1 MNFFGKLLPQFIFSA
16 CLLAAGMITVHA
28 QDTAV
33 SRALT
38 MAEYDK
44 AKIFSVGDLDKDT
57 YVKFENAYILDR
69 GGFGKPY
76 FITGDDG
83 MKKRID
89 LYKLILKDGRVELG
103 TVIFY
108 TTEKGKRYTACMPGY
123 KADGKVWEKYFED
136 IHAID
141 KEEKFYVLKLSYVLS
156 KELGFQMYRAA
167 TGVTGAAIS
176 REAGTYGN
184 DICFPGDMLVT
195 MAGGSRKLLREVKAG
210 DKVVTVDTATQ
221 LSTIA
226 TVKELTVHAAKNYA
240 VTRVMLLSATEN
252 SDRVVTLVSKVL
264 QATPNHPMV
273 TSRGDKKMG
282 ELKEG
287 DKVLCLD
294 EKTGRCQEFTVW
306 DKTEAAGGVQ
316 PVYNIVAGAG
326 STFIMN
332 GVMVLQK
339 PLKN

>member
-1 MNFFGKLLPQFIFSA
+1 MKSIFFSV
-16 CLLAAGMITVHA
+16 CLLAAGMITVRA
-28 QDTAV
+28 QDTAAN
-33 SRALT
+33 RALT

-44 AKIFSVGDLDKDT
+44 AKSFSVGDLDKDT

-103 TVIFY
+103 TVIYY
-108 TTEKGKRYTACMPGY
+108 TTEKGTRYTACMPGY

-156 KELGFQMYRAA
+156 KELGFQLYRASTA
-167 TGVTGAAIS
+167 GTGAAVS

-184 DICFPGDMLVT
+184 DICFPGDMQVT
-195 MAGGSRKLLREVKAG
+195 MAGGGRKALSTVKAG
-210 DKVVTVDTATQ
+210 DQVVTVDPATH
-221 LSTIA
+221 LSTTV
-226 TVKELTVHAAKNYA
+226 TVKELTVHEAKNYA
-240 VTRVMLLSATEN
+240 VTRVMLLSATE
-252 SDRVVTLVSKVL
+252 SAAREVTLVSKVL

-273 TSRGDKKMG
+273 TAGGDRKMG

-294 EKTGRCQEFTVW
+294 EKTGRYQEFTVW
-306 DKTEAAGGVQ
+306 DRTEAAGGVQ
-316 PVYNIVAGAG
+316 PVYNIVAAGG

-339 PLKN
+339 PLKD

>member
-1 MNFFGKLLPQFIFSA
+1 MRKSLFSL
-16 CLLAAGMITVHA
+16 CLLVVGLLSVRA
-28 QDTAV
+28 QDTTG
-33 SRALT
+33 RALS

-44 AKIFSVGDLDKDT
+44 AKSFSVGDLDKDT
-57 YVKFENAYILDR
+57 YVKFENTYILDK

-83 MKKRID
+83 MKKRVD
-89 LYKLILKDGRVELG
+89 LYKLILKEGRVDLG
-103 TVIFY
+103 TIIYY
-108 TTEKGKRYTACMPGY
+108 TTEKGKRYTAVMPGY

-156 KELGFQMYRAA
+156 KELGFQFYRSA
-167 TGVTGAAIS
+167 TAGTGAAVS

-195 MAGGSRKLLREVKAG
+195 MAGGGAKPVSAVKAG
-210 DKVVTVDTATQ
+210 DRVITVDPSTHRTTAV
-221 LSTIA
+221 

-240 VTRVMLLSATEN
+240 ITSLLLLSATGG
-252 SDRVVTLVSKVL
+252 DRDIRLVSRVL

-273 TSRGDKKMG
+273 TAQGDRRVG
-282 ELKEG
+282 DLKEG
-287 DKVLCLD
+287 DKVLCRDGGAGLY
-294 EKTGRCQEFTVW
+294 REFIVW
-306 DKTEAAGGVQ
+306 DKTETAGGVQ
-316 PVYNIVAGAG
+316 RVYNIVAGGG

>member
-1 MNFFGKLLPQFIFSA
+1 MKSKSIFFSA
-16 CLLAAGMITVHA
+16 CLLVAGMITVRA
-28 QDTAV
+28 QDTAAN
-33 SRALT
+33 RALT

-44 AKIFSVGDLDKDT
+44 AKSFSVADLDKDT

-103 TVIFY
+103 TVIYY

-156 KELGFQMYRAA
+156 KELGFQLYRATTA
-167 TGVTGAAIS
+167 GPGKDIS

-184 DICFPGDMLVT
+184 DICFPGDMQVT
-195 MAGGSRKLLREVKAG
+195 MAGGARKLLSEIKAG
-210 DKVVTVDTATQ
+210 DKVVTVDPATQ
-221 LSTIA
+221 VSMTV

-240 VTRVMLLSATEN
+240 VTRVLLLSAAERD
-252 SDRVVTLVSKVL
+252 SRRGKEVVLVTKSL

-273 TSRGDKKMG
+273 TVSGDKKMG
-282 ELKEG
+282 ELSAG

-294 EKTGRCQEFTVW
+294 EKTGRYQEFTVW

-316 PVYNIVAGAG
+316 PVYNIVAGGG

>member
-1 MNFFGKLLPQFIFSA
+1 MKSIFFSV
-16 CLLAAGMITVHA
+16 CLLVAGMMTVCA
-28 QDTAV
+28 QDTAAN
-33 SRALT
+33 RALT

-44 AKIFSVGDLDKDT
+44 AKTFSVGDLDKDT

-108 TTEKGKRYTACMPGY
+108 TTEKGKRYTALMPGY
-123 KADGKVWEKYFED
+123 KAEGKVWEKYFED

-156 KELGFQMYRAA
+156 KELGFQLYRASTGA
-167 TGVTGAAIS
+167 TGTVMN

-184 DICFPGDMLVT
+184 DICFPGDMQVT
-195 MAGGSRKLLREVKAG
+195 MAGGFTKHLSEVKAG
-210 DKVVTVDTATQ
+210 DQVITVDPATHMSTAV
-221 LSTIA
+221 

-240 VTRVMLLSATEN
+240 VTRVMLLSATER
-252 SDRVVTLVSKVL
+252 SASSGREVTLVIRVL
-264 QATPNHPMV
+264 HATPNHPMV
-273 TSRGDKKMG
+273 TAEGDRKMG
-282 ELKEG
+282 ELREG

-294 EKTGRCQEFTVW
+294 EKTGRYQEFTVW
-306 DKTEAAGGVQ
+306 DKTESAGGVQ
-316 PVYNIVAGAG
+316 PVYNIVAGGG